1 MITIKTAKKQK
12 LKEGKGITLIAL
24 VITIIVLL
32 ILAGV
37 TIATLT
43 GDNGILKQA
52 DKAKTETTMG
62 EEKEAIG
69 LAYNGAKT
77 EKLGGVITAGDLN
90 TQFTKNGIKATASGE
105 GTIKVDFET
114 GRSYTLDAHG
124 KIEEWI
130 DIAKYVKVG
139 DYVDYNP
146 TITTKDGTTSVEA
159 SKLSYP
165 SPIGT
170 ATEHGNGNS
179 VQNFTATADTRWR
192 VLSIENGVVE
202 LISENVIKT
211 SDTNANFILKGAIG
225 YLYAERELNEVC
237 KIFGYGYGA
246 DTTKGGSYTTGGP
259 IDTQITGKIEE
270 TGARSITIEDI
281 NKKAG
286 IYEDTTDGKMKYSDG
301 EVIDISYGSKTNPTS
316 NVYYPTVNGDST
328 TGKSTSAGVKNLK
341 YTSYSCLKSK
351 IENTDIQNMLFNE
364 NYWLASRCINAYF
377 DNANFNVRCVFGI
390 SASTG
395 ASTLCNGNSSELN
408 DYGHGVSSYAVL
420 PVVTLKS
427 DIIDVSTNYSTEG
440 EWKLK

>member
-1 MITIKTAKKQK
+1 MRFKT
-12 LKEGKGITLIAL
+12 KEAKGITLIAL

-90 TQFTKNGIKATASGE
+90 TQFTKNGTKATASGE

-114 GRSYTLDAHG
+114 GRSYTLDDHG

-146 TITTKDGTTSVEA
+146 TITTKDGTTSVET
-159 SKLSYP
+159 SKLSYS

-170 ATEHGNGNS
+170 ATEHGNGS
-179 VQNFTATADTRWR
+179 RVQNFTATEKTRWR

-202 LISENVIKT
+202 LISENVIK
-211 SDTNANFILKGAIG
+211 SDTNANFILEGARG

-286 IYEDTTDGKMKYSDG
+286 ITEADYTTLNS
-301 EVIDISYGSKTNPTS
+301 SYGSITNPTL

-328 TGKSTSAGVKNLK
+328 TGTSTSAGVKNLK
-341 YTSYSCLKSK
+341 YTYYGYNKSK
-351 IENTDIQNMLFNE
+351 IENTDIQNMLFNGD
-364 NYWLASRCINAYF
+364 YWLASRCNNPSSGF
-377 DNANFNVRCVFGI
+377 ANFSVRSVNGDR
-390 SASTG
+390 TRPND
-395 ASTLCNGNSSELN
+395 LC
-408 DYGHGVSSYAVL
+408 YGHSSGLSVNEYSYYAVR

-440 EWKLK
+440 KWKLK

>member
-1 MITIKTAKKQK
+1 MKKVKIK
-12 LKEGKGITLIAL
+12 LKEQKAITLIAL
-24 VITIIVLL
+24 VVTIIVLL

-37 TIATLT
+37 TIAILT

-52 DKAKTETTMG
+52 DKSKTETTMG

-90 TQFTKNGIKATASGE
+90 TQFTKNGTKATASGE

-114 GRSYTLDAHG
+114 GRSYTIDAQG

-146 TITTKDGTTSVEA
+146 TIATKDGTTSVDA

-170 ATEHGNGNS
+170 ATKHGNGNS

-202 LISENVIKT
+202 LISENVIET
-211 SDTNANFILKGAIG
+211 SDTNANFILTGAIG

-259 IDTQITGKIEE
+259 KDILTTGKIEG

-286 IYEDTTDGKMKYSDG
+286 IT
-301 EVIDISYGSKTNPTS
+301 EVDYKTLNSSYGSTTNPTS
-316 NVYYPTVNGDST
+316 DVYYPTVNGVST
-328 TGKSTSAGVKNLK
+328 MGKSSSAGVKKLK
-341 YTSYSCLKSK
+341 YTYYSYNKSK
-351 IENTDIQNMLFNE
+351 IENTDIQSMLFNG
-364 NYWLASRCINAYF
+364 NYWLASRCINANSSDAY
-377 DNANFNVRCVFGI
+377 FNVRFVYRDDTNANYV
-390 SASTG
+390 SY
-395 ASTLCNGNSSELN
+395 GNSSYLLEF
-408 DYGHGVSSYAVL
+408 SFSAYAVR

-427 DIIDVSTNYSTEG
+427 DIIDVSTNYSTDG

>member
-1 MITIKTAKKQK
+1 MKTIKTAKKQK
-12 LKEGKGITLIAL
+12 LKESKGITLIAL

-90 TQFTKNGIKATASGE
+90 TQFTKNGTKATASGE

-159 SKLSYP
+159 SKLSYS

-170 ATEHGNGNS
+170 AKEHGNGNS

-211 SDTNANFILKGAIG
+211 SDTNADFILKGARG
-225 YLYAERELNEVC
+225 YLYAEQELNEVC

-246 DTTKGGSYTTGGP
+246 DTTKGGNYTTGGP
-259 IDTQITGKIEE
+259 IDTQITGKVGE

-286 IYEDTTDGKMKYSDG
+286 ITEADYTTLDS
-301 EVIDISYGSKTNPTS
+301 SYGSITNPTS
-316 NVYYPTVNGDST
+316 NIYYPTVNGDST
-328 TGKSTSAGVKNLK
+328 TGKSTSEGVKNLK
-341 YTSYSCLKSK
+341 YTYYSYNKSK

-364 NYWLASRCINAYF
+364 NYWLASRCIKTGSSG
-377 DNANFNVRCVFGI
+377 ANFIVRCVYRDN
-390 SASTG
+390 TNRCN
-395 ASTLCNGNSSELN
+395 LCDCGSSGLSENSS
-408 DYGHGVSSYAVL
+408 SSLAVR

-427 DIIDVSTNYSTEG
+427 DIIDVSTNYSTER

>member
-1 MITIKTAKKQK
+1 MLNSIKKVRKTNR
-12 LKEGKGITLIAL
+12 GITLIAL

-43 GDNGILKQA
+43 GDNGILKQV

-90 TQFTKNGIKATASGE
+90 TQFTKNGTKATASGE

-130 DIAKYVKVG
+130 DIAKYVKEG
-139 DYVDYNP
+139 DFVDYNP
-146 TITTKDGTTSVEA
+146 TITTKDGTTSVET
-159 SKLSYP
+159 SKLSYS

-192 VLSIENGVVE
+192 VLSIKNGVVE

-259 IDTQITGKIEE
+259 KDTQITGKIEE

-286 IYEDTTDGKMKYSDG
+286 ITEADYTTLDS
-301 EVIDISYGSKTNPTS
+301 SYGSITNPTS
-316 NVYYPTVNGDST
+316 NVYYPTVNGNPT
-328 TGKSTSAGVKNLK
+328 IGVKNLK
-341 YTSYSCLKSK
+341 YTDYSYNKSK
-351 IENTDIQNMLFNE
+351 IENTDIQNMLFNG
-364 NYWLASRCINAYF
+364 NYWLASRCIGTGSNYARFHVRYVYGDYARQYDLCSGFSSLLTESPGSYF
-377 DNANFNVRCVFGI
+377 AVR
-390 SASTG
+390 
-395 ASTLCNGNSSELN
+395 
-408 DYGHGVSSYAVL
+408 

-440 EWKLK
+440 KWKLK

>member
-1 MITIKTAKKQK
+1 MKTIKTAKKQK
-12 LKEGKGITLIAL
+12 LKESKGITLIAL

-37 TIATLT
+37 TIATLA

-77 EKLGGVITAGDLN
+77 EKLGGVITAEDLN
-90 TQFTKNGIKATASGE
+90 TQFTKNGTKATASGE
-105 GTIKVDFET
+105 GTIKVNFET

-146 TITTKDGTTSVEA
+146 TITTKDGTTLVET
-159 SKLSYP
+159 SKLSYS

-211 SDTNANFILKGAIG
+211 KTSDTKANFILKGAIG

-286 IYEDTTDGKMKYSDG
+286 ITEADYTTLNSD
-301 EVIDISYGSKTNPTS
+301 YGSIKNPTS

-341 YTSYSCLKSK
+341 YTYYSYNKSK
-351 IENTDIQNMLFNE
+351 IENTDIQNMLFNG
-364 NYWLASRCINAYF
+364 NYWLASRCVYTLSNHAYADF
-377 DNANFNVRCVFGI
+377 YVNSVNVAY
-390 SASTG
+390 ASIG
-395 ASTLCNGNSSELN
+395 RLCYVNSSGLYEN
-408 DYGHGVSSYAVL
+408 TGRDFAVR

>member
-1 MITIKTAKKQK
+1 MRFKT
-12 LKEGKGITLIAL
+12 KEAKGITLIAL

-90 TQFTKNGIKATASGE
+90 TQFTKNGTKATASGE

-114 GRSYTLDAHG
+114 GRSYTLDDHG

-146 TITTKDGTTSVEA
+146 TITTKDGTTPVET
-159 SKLSYP
+159 SKLSYS

-179 VQNFTATADTRWR
+179 VQNFTATEKTRWR

-211 SDTNANFILKGAIG
+211 SDTNANFILKGARG

-286 IYEDTTDGKMKYSDG
+286 ITEADYTTLIS
-301 EVIDISYGSKTNPTS
+301 SYGSITNPTS
-316 NVYYPTVNGDST
+316 NVYYPTVNGDAT
-328 TGKSTSAGVKNLK
+328 TGTSTSAGVKNLK
-341 YTSYSCLKSK
+341 YTYYSFNKSK
-351 IENTDIQNMLFNE
+351 IENTDIQNMLFNG
-364 NYWLASRCINAYF
+364 NYWLASRCVNTISNNAGF
-377 DNANFNVRCVFGI
+377 LVRRVYGDVTD
-390 SASTG
+390 AL
-395 ASTLCNGNSSELN
+395 TLC
-408 DYGHGVSSYAVL
+408 YGVSYGFYVDAYSDVAVR

-427 DIIDVSTNYSTEG
+427 DIIDVNTNYSTEG

>member
-139 DYVDYNP
+139 DFVDYNP

-341 YTSYSCLKSK
+341 YTSYGYNKSK
-351 IENTDIQNMLFNE
+351 IENTDIQNMLFINGS
-364 NYWLASRCINAYF
+364 YWLASRCIYTDSGNAYF
-377 DNANFNVRCVFGI
+377 LVRSVSGDYTSSGSLCDGHSSYLRENANSYYPVR
-390 SASTG
+390 
-395 ASTLCNGNSSELN
+395 
-408 DYGHGVSSYAVL
+408 

>member
-1 MITIKTAKKQK
+1 MKTIKTAKKQK
-12 LKEGKGITLIAL
+12 LKESKGITLIAL

-37 TIATLT
+37 TIATLS

-90 TQFTKNGIKATASGE
+90 TQFTKNGTKATASGE

-114 GRSYTLDAHG
+114 GRSYTLDDHG

-139 DYVDYNP
+139 DFVDYNP
-146 TITTKDGTTSVEA
+146 TITTKDGTTPVET
-159 SKLSYP
+159 SKLSYS

-179 VQNFTATADTRWR
+179 VQNFTATKDTRWR

-211 SDTNANFILKGAIG
+211 SGTNDNFILRGARG

-259 IDTQITGKIEE
+259 IDKQITGKIEE
-270 TGARSITIEDI
+270 TGARSITREDI

-286 IYEDTTDGKMKYSDG
+286 ITEADYTTLNSN
-301 EVIDISYGSKTNPTS
+301 YGRITKLKS

-328 TGKSTSAGVKNLK
+328 TGKSTSKGVNNLK
-341 YTSYSCLKSK
+341 DTSYIYNKSK
-351 IENTDIQNMLFNE
+351 IENTDIQNMLFNG
-364 NYWLASRCINAYF
+364 NYWLASRCIDTVAGGTYF
-377 DNANFNVRCVFGI
+377 RVRLVYD
-390 SASTG
+390 AST
-395 ASTLCNGNSSELN
+395 SEYSLCTGSSSCLNENS
-408 DYGHGVSSYAVL
+408 YSSFAVR

>member
-1 MITIKTAKKQK
+1 MRFKT
-12 LKEGKGITLIAL
+12 KEAKGITLIAL

-90 TQFTKNGIKATASGE
+90 TQFTKNGTKATASGE

-139 DYVDYNP
+139 DFVDYNP
-146 TITTKDGTTSVEA
+146 TITTKDGTTSVET
-159 SKLSYP
+159 SKLSYS

-179 VQNFTATADTRWR
+179 VQNFTATEKTRWR

-202 LISENVIKT
+202 LISENVIK
-211 SDTNANFILKGAIG
+211 SDTNANFILEGARG

-259 IDTQITGKIEE
+259 KDTLITGKVGE

-286 IYEDTTDGKMKYSDG
+286 ITEADYKTLNS
-301 EVIDISYGSKTNPTS
+301 SYGSITNPTS
-316 NVYYPTVNGDST
+316 NVKYPTVNGDST
-328 TGKSTSAGVKNLK
+328 TGISTSAGVKNIK
-341 YTSYSCLKSK
+341 YTYYTYKKSK
-351 IENTDIQNMLFNE
+351 IENTDIQNMLFNGV
-364 NYWLASRCINAYF
+364 YWLASRCVDTYSSS
-377 DNANFNVRCVFGI
+377 ANVYVRNVNGGNTN
-390 SASTG
+390 ASTMCG
-395 ASTLCNGNSSELN
+395 CFSSNLYE
-408 DYGHGVSSYAVL
+408 YSSVYAVR

>member
-12 LKEGKGITLIAL
+12 LKESKGITLIAL

-90 TQFTKNGIKATASGE
+90 TQFTKNGTKATASGE

-124 KIEEWI
+124 KIEEGI

-139 DYVDYNP
+139 DFVDYNP
-146 TITTKDGTTSVEA
+146 TITTKDGTTSVET
-159 SKLSYP
+159 SKLSYS

-211 SDTNANFILKGAIG
+211 KTSDTNANFILKGTRG

-286 IYEDTTDGKMKYSDG
+286 ITKADYTTLNS
-301 EVIDISYGSKTNPTS
+301 IYGTTKNPTS

-328 TGKSTSAGVKNLK
+328 TGESTSEGVKNLK
-341 YTSYSCLKSK
+341 YTYYDYDKSK
-351 IENTDIQNMLFNE
+351 IENTDIQNMLFNG
-364 NYWLASRCINAYF
+364 NYWLASRCIGANSIRTAF
-377 DNANFNVRCVFGI
+377 NVCFVGGDNA
-390 SASTG
+390 SAY
-395 ASTLCNGNSSELN
+395 ALCSG
-408 DYGHGVSSYAVL
+408 YSSYLDEHTRSSWAVR
-420 PVVTLKS
+420 PVVTLNS

>member
-1 MITIKTAKKQK
+1 MRFKT
-12 LKEGKGITLIAL
+12 KEAKGITLIAL

-90 TQFTKNGIKATASGE
+90 TQFTKNGTKATASGE

-146 TITTKDGTTSVEA
+146 TITTKDGTTSVET
-159 SKLSYP
+159 SKLSYS

-211 SDTNANFILKGAIG
+211 SDTEVKANFILKGAIG

-246 DTTKGGSYTTGGP
+246 DTAKGGSYTTGGP
-259 IDTQITGKIEE
+259 KDTLITGKVGE

-286 IYEDTTDGKMKYSDG
+286 ITEADYTTLNS
-301 EVIDISYGSKTNPTS
+301 SYGSITKPTS

-341 YTSYSCLKSK
+341 YNSYSYNKSK
-351 IENTDIQNMLFNE
+351 IENTDIQNMLFNG
-364 NYWLASRCINAYF
+364 NYWLASRCIYNGLSDADFSVCDVYG
-377 DNANFNVRCVFGI
+377 DNTNTYG
-390 SASTG
+390 
-395 ASTLCNGNSSELN
+395 LCSG
-408 DYGHGVSSYAVL
+408 YSSYLYENTCSFCAVR

>member
-77 EKLGGVITAGDLN
+77 EKLGGVITAEDLN

-139 DYVDYNP
+139 DFVDYNP

-170 ATEHGNGNS
+170 AKEHGNGSS
-179 VQNFTATADTRWR
+179 VQNFTATEDTRWR

-259 IDTQITGKIEE
+259 KDTQITGKIEE

-301 EVIDISYGSKTNPTS
+301 EVISIIYGIITNPTS

-328 TGKSTSAGVKNLK
+328 TGKSDLPGVKNLK
-341 YTSYSCLKSK
+341 LTYYSYDKSK

-364 NYWLASRCINAYF
+364 SYWLASRCIYASSRDADFYVR
-377 DNANFNVRCVFGI
+377 NVYGDR
-390 SASTG
+390 TG
-395 ASTLCNGNSSELN
+395 PATLCRGRSSRLN
-408 DYGHGVSSYAVL
+408 ENDFITCAVR

>member
-1 MITIKTAKKQK
+1 MRFKT
-12 LKEGKGITLIAL
+12 KEAKGITLIAL

-90 TQFTKNGIKATASGE
+90 TQFTKNGTKATASGE

-114 GRSYTLDAHG
+114 GRSYTLDDHG

-146 TITTKDGTTSVEA
+146 TITTKDGTTPVET
-159 SKLSYP
+159 SKLSYS

-179 VQNFTATADTRWR
+179 VQNFTATEKTRWR

-211 SDTNANFILKGAIG
+211 SDTNANFILKGARG

-286 IYEDTTDGKMKYSDG
+286 ITEADYTTLIS
-301 EVIDISYGSKTNPTS
+301 SYGSITNPTS
-316 NVYYPTVNGDST
+316 NVYYPTVNGDAT
-328 TGKSTSAGVKNLK
+328 TGTSTSAGVKNLK
-341 YTSYSCLKSK
+341 YTYYSFNKSK
-351 IENTDIQNMLFNE
+351 IENTDIQNMLFNG
-364 NYWLASRCINAYF
+364 NYWLASRCVNTISNNAGF
-377 DNANFNVRCVFGI
+377 LVRRVYGDGTD
-390 SASTG
+390 AL
-395 ASTLCNGNSSELN
+395 TLC
-408 DYGHGVSSYAVL
+408 YGVSYGFYVDAYSDVAVR

-427 DIIDVSTNYSTEG
+427 DIIDVNTNYSTEG

>member
-1 MITIKTAKKQK
+1 MRFKT
-12 LKEGKGITLIAL
+12 KEAKGITLIAL

-90 TQFTKNGIKATASGE
+90 TQFTKNGTKATASGE

-146 TITTKDGTTSVEA
+146 TITTKDGTTSVET
-159 SKLSYP
+159 SKLSYS

-179 VQNFTATADTRWR
+179 VQNFTATEDTRWR

-211 SDTNANFILKGAIG
+211 SDTNADFILKGAIG

-246 DTTKGGSYTTGGP
+246 DTAKGGSYTTGGP
-259 IDTQITGKIEE
+259 KDTLIIGKVGE

-281 NKKAG
+281 NKKTG
-286 IYEDTTDGKMKYSDG
+286 ITEADYTTLDR
-301 EVIDISYGSKTNPTS
+301 SYGSITNPTS
-316 NVYYPTVNGDST
+316 NVYYPTVNGDAT
-328 TGKSTSAGVKNLK
+328 TGVSTSAGVKNLK
-341 YTSYSCLKSK
+341 YTFYSYDNSK
-351 IENTDIQNMLFNE
+351 IENTDILFNG
-364 NYWLASRCINAYF
+364 NYWLASRCVNT
-377 DNANFNVRCVFGI
+377 DSSSANFCVRLVCSGRMGTSYLCSGYSFRLGEYAGFY
-390 SASTG
+390 SA
-395 ASTLCNGNSSELN
+395 
-408 DYGHGVSSYAVL
+408 VR

>member
-1 MITIKTAKKQK
+1 MRENNRNSIEKCRKKLPQFTTMNVIDGQAGLIIYTSLIFYSLTIDNI
-12 LKEGKGITLIAL
+12 LN
-24 VITIIVLL
+24 IIVLL

-43 GDNGILKQA
+43 GENGILTQV

-69 LAYNGAKT
+69 LAYNDAKT
-77 EKLGGVITAGDLN
+77 EKLGGEITAADLN
-90 TQFTKNGIKATASGE
+90 TQFTKNGTKATASGE

-130 DIAKYVKVG
+130 DIAKNVKVG

-146 TITTKDGTTSVEA
+146 TIATKDGTTSVDA

-211 SDTNANFILKGAIG
+211 SDTNDNFILKGAIG
-225 YLYAERELNEVC
+225 YLYAEQELNEIC
-237 KIFGYGYGA
+237 KIYGYGYGA
-246 DTTKGGSYTTGGP
+246 DTTKGGIYTTGGP
-259 IDTQITGKIEE
+259 KDTLTPEKIEG

-301 EVIDISYGSKTNPTS
+301 TVIENSYGNTIMPTS
-316 NVYYPTVNGDST
+316 DIYYPTVNGNSA
-328 TGKSTSAGVKNLK
+328 TGVSTSAGAKNLK
-341 YTSYSCLKSK
+341 HTSYNYNKSK
-351 IENTDIQNMLFNE
+351 IENADIQNMLFNG
-364 NYWLASRCINAYF
+364 NYWLASRCFY
-377 DNANFNVRCVFGI
+377 
-390 SASTG
+390 
-395 ASTLCNGNSSELN
+395 TLF
-408 DYGHGVSSYAVL
+408 SYADFLVRR
-420 PVVTLKS
+420 VYDGNAES
-427 DIIDVSTNYSTEG
+427 GRRDMG
-440 EWKLK
+440 E

>member
-1 MITIKTAKKQK
+1 MRFKT
-12 LKEGKGITLIAL
+12 KEAKGITLIAL

-159 SKLSYP
+159 SKLSYS

-170 ATEHGNGNS
+170 AKEHGNGNS

-211 SDTNANFILKGAIG
+211 SDTKANFILQGARG

-301 EVIDISYGSKTNPTS
+301 KVISSSYGSTTNPTL

-328 TGKSTSAGVKNLK
+328 IGKSTSAGVKNLK
-341 YTSYSCLKSK
+341 YTYYSYGKS
-351 IENTDIQNMLFNE
+351 ENTDIQNMLFNG
-364 NYWLASRCINAYF
+364 NYWLASRCF
-377 DNANFNVRCVFGI
+377 DP
-390 SASTG
+390 
-395 ASTLCNGNSSELN
+395 LSSLVHFRVHFVYN
-408 DYGHGVSSYAVL
+408 DYTNASGLCDGYSSYLGEYSNSLFAVR

>member
-1 MITIKTAKKQK
+1 MRFKT
-12 LKEGKGITLIAL
+12 KEAKGITLIAL

-139 DYVDYNP
+139 DFVDYNP
-146 TITTKDGTTSVEA
+146 TITTKDGTTPVET
-159 SKLSYP
+159 SKLSYS

-179 VQNFTATADTRWR
+179 VQNFTATEKTRWR

-211 SDTNANFILKGAIG
+211 SDTKANFILEGARG

-259 IDTQITGKIEE
+259 IDKQITGKIEE

-281 NKKAG
+281 NEKAG
-286 IYEDTTDGKMKYSDG
+286 ITEADYTTLNS
-301 EVIDISYGSKTNPTS
+301 SYGSITNPTS

-328 TGKSTSAGVKNLK
+328 TGTSTSAGVKNLK
-341 YTSYSCLKSK
+341 YTSYGYNKSK
-351 IENTDIQNMLFNE
+351 IENTDIQNMLFNG
-364 NYWLASRCINAYF
+364 NYWLASRCIDTDSSYAC
-377 DNANFNVRCVFGI
+377 FNVRLVIGD
-390 SASTG
+390 G
-395 ASTLCNGNSSELN
+395 ADTYAGTYGMCGSGGSSLY
-408 DYGHGVSSYAVL
+408 DYARGSYAVR